1 MIVIT
6 TIFWIIVGIIALY
19 ITIFV
24 VAFIYNGYLLASGKM
39 SKEELNY
46 KVQLNKEKQKEEK
59 AKMAMNKKKYKYKD
73 DLTWIHFPAPLNR
86 WDFWN

>member
-46 KVQLNKEKQKEEK
+46 KVQLDKEKQKREK
-59 AKMAMNKKKYKYKD
+59 TKKLMEKKRKKANRSYDTLPWK
-73 DLTWIHFPAPLNR
+73 LVTGRFP
-86 WDFWN
+86 

>member
-39 SKEELNY
+39 SKEELSY
-46 KVQLNKEKQKEEK
+46 KVQLDKEKQKREK
-59 AKMAMNKKKYKYKD
+59 TKKLMEKKRKKANRSYDTLPWK
-73 DLTWIHFPAPLNR
+73 LVTGRFP
-86 WDFWN
+86 

>member
-24 VAFIYNGYLLASGKM
+24 VAFIYNGYLLATGKM

-46 KVQLNKEKQKEEK
+46 KVQLNKEKQRIEK
-59 AKMAMNKKKYKYKD
+59 INKKNRKKKSFFSTSLSIMDMAMGKM
-73 DLTWIHFPAPLNR
+73 R
-86 WDFWN
+86 